1 MFNPIQKLS
10 GTVKFLIVGAIAL
23 LIFLEFVPFIIGA
36 GERGVVTH
44 FGAVDPVPLSEGI
57 HFKVPFRDVIIP
69 IDVKIQKFE
78 VPAQGSTKDLQD
90 LRAKFAVNFALQAD
104 RVAQIYQQQG
114 DLRAIVDRIVAP
126 QTQES
131 FKTAAAQF
139 TAEES
144 IVKRPE
150 LKAQFDQI
158 LMSRLSKYG
167 IEIYDTSV
175 VDIEFSAEFAQ
186 AVERKQVAEQD
197 AQRSVYIAQKAEQEA
212 QARINQAKGEA
223 EAQKLLQVSIDAN
236 ILRKQELDNQRLAI
250 DKWDGILPK
259 VNSGAVPFLDVV
271 SASKIAK

>member
-1 MFNPIQKLS
+1 MLNPIQKLS
-10 GTVKFLIVGAIAL
+10 NSVKFLIVGAIAL
-23 LIFLEFVPFIIGA
+23 LIFLDLVPFIVGA

-44 FGAVDPVPLSEGI
+44 FGAVDPVPLTEGI

-90 LRAKFAVNFALQAD
+90 LKAKFAVNFALQAD

-150 LKAQFDQI
+150 LKARFDEI

-175 VDIEFSAEFAQ
+175 VDIEFSPEFAQ

-223 EAQKLLQVSIDAN
+223 EAQKLLQVSIDPN

-259 VNSGAVPFLDVV
+259 VNSGAVPFLDV
-271 SASKIAK
+271 IAAGKSS

>member
-1 MFNPIQKLS
+1 MLNPVKTLS
-10 GTVKFLIVGAIAL
+10 NLTKFLIVAAIAIL
-23 LIFLEFVPFIIGA
+23 VFFISVPFIIEA

-44 FGAVDPVPLSEGI
+44 FGAVEPVPLGEGL
-57 HFKVPFRDVIIP
+57 HFRVPFRDNIIP
-69 IDVKIQKFE
+69 INIKIQKFE

-90 LRAKFAVNFALQAD
+90 LKAKFAVNFALKAD
-104 RVAQIYQQQG
+104 QVAQIYQQQG
-114 DLRAIVDRIVAP
+114 DLRAIVDRIIAP

-150 LKAQFDQI
+150 LKSQFDKI
-158 LMSRLSKYG
+158 LISRLSKYG

-175 VDIEFSAEFAQ
+175 VDIEFSTEFAQ
-186 AVERKQVAEQD
+186 AVESKQVAEQD

-212 QARINQAKGEA
+212 QARINQARGEA

-250 DKWDGILPK
+250 DKWDGILPR
-259 VNSGAVPFLDVV
+259 VNSGAVPFLDVL
-271 SASKIAK
+271 AESKSN

>member
-1 MFNPIQKLS
+1 MFNPINKLS
-10 GTVKFLIVGAIAL
+10 GSTKLLIIGVISL
-23 LIFLEFVPFIIGA
+23 LIFLEAVPFIVGA

-90 LRAKFAVNFALQAD
+90 LKAKFAVNFALQAD

-223 EAQKLLQVSIDAN
+223 EAQKLLQVSIDPN

-259 VNSGAVPFLDVV
+259 VNSGTVPFLDV
-271 SASKIAK
+271 IAAGKSS

>member
-1 MFNPIQKLS
+1 MPNLIKASIITAVAIVAFF
-10 GTVKFLIVGAIAL
+10 VFL
-23 LIFLEFVPFIIGA
+23 PFSIIGA
-36 GERGVVTH
+36 GERGVITH
-44 FGAVDPVPLSEGI
+44 FGAVEPVPLGEGI
-57 HFKVPFRDVIIP
+57 HFRVPVRDSIIP
-69 IDVKIQKFE
+69 IDIKIQKHE

-90 LRAKFAVNFALQAD
+90 LNATFAVNFALEAEK
-104 RVAQIYQQQG
+104 VAQIYQQQG
-114 DLRAIVDRIVAP
+114 DLKAIVDRIIAP

-158 LMSRLSKYG
+158 LIDRLSKYG
-167 IEIYDTSV
+167 IQIYDTSV
-175 VDIEFSAEFAQ
+175 IDIKFSTEFAQ
-186 AVERKQVAEQD
+186 AVESKQVAEQD

-212 QARINQAKGEA
+212 QARINQARGEA

-250 DKWDGILPK
+250 AKWDGILPK
-259 VNSGAVPFLDVV
+259 VNSGAVPFLDIV
-271 SASKIAK
+271 SASKSE

>member
-1 MFNPIQKLS
+1 MLNSINKISNSIKLF
-10 GTVKFLIVGAIAL
+10 VIAAIAL
-23 LIFLEFVPFIIGA
+23 LIFLDFVPFIIGA
-36 GERGVVTH
+36 GERGVITH
-44 FGAVDPVPLSEGI
+44 FGAVDPQPLGEGI

-114 DLRAIVDRIVAP
+114 DLRAIVDRIIAP

-175 VDIEFSAEFAQ
+175 VDIEFSSEFAQ

-212 QARINQAKGEA
+212 QARINQARGEA

-259 VNSGAVPFLDVV
+259 VNSGAVPFLDVI
-271 SASKIAK
+271 SASKS

>member
-1 MFNPIQKLS
+1 MLNPVKTLS
-10 GTVKFLIVGAIAL
+10 NLTKFLIVAAIAIL
-23 LIFLEFVPFIIGA
+23 VFFISVPFIIEA

-44 FGAVDPVPLSEGI
+44 FGAVEPVPLGEGL
-57 HFKVPFRDVIIP
+57 HFRVPFRDNIIP
-69 IDVKIQKFE
+69 IDIKIQKFE

-90 LRAKFAVNFALQAD
+90 LKAKFAVNFALKAD
-104 RVAQIYQQQG
+104 QVAQIYQQQG
-114 DLRAIVDRIVAP
+114 DLRAIVDRIIAP

-150 LKAQFDQI
+150 LKSQFDKI
-158 LMSRLSKYG
+158 LISRLSKYG

-175 VDIEFSAEFAQ
+175 VDIEFSTEFAQ
-186 AVERKQVAEQD
+186 AVESKQVAEQD

-212 QARINQAKGEA
+212 QARINQARGEA

-259 VNSGAVPFLDVV
+259 VNSGAVPFLDVL
-271 SASKIAK
+271 AESKSN

>member
-1 MFNPIQKLS
+1 MLNPVKTLS
-10 GTVKFLIVGAIAL
+10 NFTKFLIIAAI
-23 LIFLEFVPFIIGA
+23 LIVAFFSTVPFIIGA

-44 FGAVDPVPLSEGI
+44 FGAVEPIPLGEGI
-57 HFKVPFRDVIIP
+57 HFRVPFRDTIIP

-90 LRAKFAVNFALQAD
+90 LKAKFAVNFALKAD
-104 RVAQIYQQQG
+104 KVAQIYQQQG
-114 DLRAIVDRIVAP
+114 DLRAIVDRIIAP

-150 LKAQFDQI
+150 LKLQFDQI
-158 LMSRLSKYG
+158 LMSRLNKYG

-175 VDIEFSAEFAQ
+175 VDIEFSTEFAQ
-186 AVERKQVAEQD
+186 AVESKQVAEQD

-212 QARINQAKGEA
+212 QARINQARGEA

-250 DKWDGILPK
+250 DKWDGILPR
-259 VNSGAVPFLDVV
+259 VNSGAVPFLDVI
-271 SASKIAK
+271 SASKSK

>member
-1 MFNPIQKLS
+1 MLNPVKTLS
-10 GTVKFLIVGAIAL
+10 NLTKFLIVAAIAIL
-23 LIFLEFVPFIIGA
+23 VFFISVPFIIEA

-44 FGAVDPVPLSEGI
+44 FGAVEPVPLGEGL
-57 HFKVPFRDVIIP
+57 HFRVPFRDNIIP
-69 IDVKIQKFE
+69 IDIKIQKFE

-90 LRAKFAVNFALQAD
+90 LKAKFAVNFALKAD
-104 RVAQIYQQQG
+104 QVAQIYQQQG
-114 DLRAIVDRIVAP
+114 DLRAIVDRIIAP

-150 LKAQFDQI
+150 LKSQFDKI
-158 LMSRLSKYG
+158 LISRLSKYG

-175 VDIEFSAEFAQ
+175 VDIEFSTEFAQ
-186 AVERKQVAEQD
+186 AVESKQVAEQD

-212 QARINQAKGEA
+212 QARINQARGEA

-250 DKWDGILPK
+250 DKWDGILPR
-259 VNSGAVPFLDVV
+259 VNSGAVPFLDVL
-271 SASKIAK
+271 AESKSN